1 MKRTGP
7 KNAYPN
13 IIVHDFDMD
22 NATIQVKN
30 VFKPYPKSPTI
41 YIIIKKKRLNIWIRS
56 VADAAAAVFK
66 VTI

>member
-41 YIIIKKKRLNIWIRS
+41 YIIIKKKKDLTS
-56 VADAAAAVFK
+56 G
-66 VTI
+66 